1 MKIDLHSHSTHSDGT
16 LTPSELLNL
25 AKKNNIDV
33 LAITDHDD
41 IEGSK
46 KLIESNHQGITVY
59 SGIELNAKVPKG
71 QIHILGYN
79 FDLYDE
85 ALNKRLKELK
95 ENSKS
100 NIMLYI
106 KQLENDFNI
115 FLPKDDI
122 ESLLNRDGN
131 IGRPQLALI
140 LIKHGYCVTV
150 KEAFEKYLKD
160 DKVRKEK
167 LWVEKEECI
176 SLITNA
182 GGIPV
187 LAHPFTLKLTDEE
200 LYEEIK
206 YLVSIGLKGIEIIH
220 SNSTEEQR
228 NYYKKLAKEFN
239 LITTGGTDFHGQEV
253 KPDIELGS
261 GINNNVQ
268 VDELTINFL
277 NKVVNR
283 YKS

>member
-25 AKKNNIDV
+25 ARKNNIDV

-71 QIHILGYN
+71 QMHILGYN

-85 ALNKRLKELK
+85 SLNKRLKELK

-115 FLPKDDI
+115 FLPEDDLA
-122 ESLLNRDGN
+122 SLLNRDGN

-140 LIKHGYCVTV
+140 LIKYGYCATV
-150 KEAFEKYLKD
+150 KEAFEKYLRD

-167 LWVEKEECI
+167 IWVEKEECI

-228 NYYKKLAKEFN
+228 NYYKKLAKEFK
-239 LITTGGTDFHGQEV
+239 LITTGGTDFHGKEV

-268 VDELTINFL
+268 VDELTINL
-277 NKVVNR
+277 LDKVENR
-283 YKS
+283 YK

>member
-1 MKIDLHSHSTHSDGT
+1 MKIDLHSHSIHSDGT

-25 AKKNNIDV
+25 AKNNNIDV

-59 SGIELNAKVPKG
+59 SGVELNAKVDKG
-71 QIHILGYN
+71 QMHILGYN
-79 FDLYDE
+79 IDLYNKP
-85 ALNKRLKELK
+85 LNNRLKELK
-95 ENSKS
+95 EHSKN

-115 FLPKDDI
+115 ILPKDDI
-122 ESLLNRDGN
+122 DSLLNREGN

-140 LIKHGYCVTV
+140 LVKYGYCETV
-150 KEAFEKYLKD
+150 KEAFSKYLRD

-167 LWVEKEECI
+167 FWIEKEECI

-187 LAHPFTLKLTDEE
+187 LAHPFTLKLTNEK
-200 LYEEIK
+200 LYEELK

-220 SNSTEEQR
+220 SKSTEEER

-239 LITTGGTDFHGQEV
+239 LITTGGTDYHGKEV

-261 GINNNVQ
+261 GINGNVKIDENTISILNQ
-268 VDELTINFL
+268 VPT
-277 NKVVNR
+277 R
-283 YKS
+283 YQ